1 MDNKQSVLIIG
12 GGIGGLVCGAILS
25 KEGFGVRILEKHTV
39 AGGGLHT
46 FKRNGVEWETGM
58 HVISGFQPNG
68 VLRRLFGYLGIKNL
82 DIKPANQDG
91 FDHFHV
97 ASDGITYKM
106 AMGRDNF
113 VETLGAYFP
122 EEKENIR
129 SYIDRVYEICD
140 GIALFN
146 LRAPSADLHANLNA
160 MSISVN
166 ELIETYTDNPKLQAL
181 LAWNSTLYGGEKDKT
196 PAYVGA
202 LITQFY
208 IEGASRFING
218 SQQLADALVEV
229 IEQNGGE
236 VLTNTEVR
244 FIDIENKHIQGVKTL
259 ASPPLGGLGGATF
272 TADWY
277 ISAIHTSAMFKLMDT
292 TKIQKSYYQ
301 RIDSI
306 PNSYSAFTVY
316 ITFKPQSFPY
326 LNYTGYYAPDYDGVW
341 KCTEYTEENWPRGC
355 MYLTPPITDN
365 DIFAQKMIVN
375 TIMKFDTVRQWED
388 TTVGKRG
395 KEYEAFKKRCENKI
409 LDMMGKVFPNFRSTI
424 DKIFSASPLTI
435 RDYYGTK
442 EGANYGTVKDCRNMI
457 ASNISIRTK
466 IDNLLLTGQNINL
479 HGILGVPLT
488 AISTCGELVG
498 LEYLLN
504 KINEEFRLLD
514 TRLLDTRLL
523 DTRLL
528 EK

>member
-1 MDNKQSVLIIG
+1 
-12 GGIGGLVCGAILS
+12 
-25 KEGFGVRILEKHTV
+25 
-39 AGGGLHT
+39 
-46 FKRNGVEWETGM
+46 
-58 HVISGFQPNG
+58 
-68 VLRRLFGYLGIKNL
+68 
-82 DIKPANQDG
+82 
-91 FDHFHV
+91 
-97 ASDGITYKM
+97 
-106 AMGRDNF
+106 
-113 VETLGAYFP
+113 
-122 EEKENIR
+122 
-129 SYIDRVYEICD
+129 
-140 GIALFN
+140 
-146 LRAPSADLHANLNA
+146 
-160 MSISVN
+160 
-166 ELIETYTDNPKLQAL
+166 
-181 LAWNSTLYGGEKDKT
+181 
-196 PAYVGA
+196 
-202 LITQFY
+202 
-208 IEGASRFING
+208 
-218 SQQLADALVEV
+218 
-229 IEQNGGE
+229 
-236 VLTNTEVR
+236 
-244 FIDIENKHIQGVKTL
+244 
-259 ASPPLGGLGGATF
+259 
-272 TADWY
+272 
-277 ISAIHTSAMFKLMDT
+277 MDT

-316 ITFKPQSFPY
+316 ITFKPKSFPY
-326 LNYTGYYAPDYDGVW
+326 LNYTGYYAPNYDGVW
-341 KCTEYTEENWPRGC
+341 TCAEYTEENWPRGC

-365 DIFAQKMIVN
+365 DVFAQKMIVN

-395 KEYEAFKKRCENKI
+395 KEYEAFKKQCENKI
-409 LDMMGKVFPNFRSTI
+409 LDMMEKVFPNFRSKI

-504 KINEEFRLLD
+504 KINEEFRLI
-514 TRLLDTRLL
+514 DTRLL